1 MIYIPWLAADTLTFP
16 PVESALKHPN
26 GLLAA
31 GGDLSSQRLIAAYQ
45 QGIFPWYET
54 GQPILWWCPDPRTVL
69 FPAELKISR
78 SLSKTLRQKRFTITF
93 DRVFEQVIRCCA
105 APRKNAQG
113 TWITEE
119 IIIAL
124 CQLHHEGFAHSVEA
138 WQDKQLVGGLYGISI
153 GKIFFGESM
162 FARQTDASK
171 IAFIHLAR
179 HLQASHCPM
188 IDCQVANPHLT
199 SLGAREISL
208 TQFRET
214 LQANTLQTTS
224 PLLWPIPQD

>member
-1 MIYIPWLAADTLTFP
+1 MIHIPWLIADTLTFP

-69 FPAELKISR
+69 FPEELKISR

-93 DRVFEQVIRCCA
+93 DRAFEQVIRCCA

-113 TWITEE
+113 TWITEA
-119 IIIAL
+119 IITAF
-124 CQLHHEGFAHSVEA
+124 CRLHHEGFAHSVEA
-138 WQDKQLVGGLYGISI
+138 WQDKQLVGGLYGVSI

-171 IAFIHLAR
+171 IACIHLVN
-179 HLQASHCPM
+179 HLQTSHCPM
-188 IDCQVANPHLT
+188 IDCQIANPHLT

-214 LQANTLQTTS
+214 LHANTLQTIP
-224 PLLWPIPQD
+224 PLLWPNSQD

>member
-1 MIYIPWLAADTLTFP
+1 MIHIPWLIADTLTFP

-69 FPAELKISR
+69 FPEELKISR

-93 DRVFEQVIRCCA
+93 DRAFEQVIRCCA

-113 TWITEE
+113 TWITEA
-119 IIIAL
+119 IITAF
-124 CQLHHEGFAHSVEA
+124 CRLHHEGFAHSVEA
-138 WQDKQLVGGLYGISI
+138 WQDKQLVGGLYGVSI

-171 IAFIHLAR
+171 IAFIHLVH
-179 HLQASHCPM
+179 HLQTSHCPM
-188 IDCQVANPHLT
+188 IDCQIANPHLT

-214 LQANTLQTTS
+214 LHANTLQTIP
-224 PLLWPIPQD
+224 PLLWPNSQD

>member
-1 MIYIPWLAADTLTFP
+1 MIHIPWLTADTLTFP
-16 PVESALKHPN
+16 PVDSALKHPN

-69 FPAELKISR
+69 FPEELKISR

-93 DRVFEQVIRCCA
+93 DRAFEQVIRCCA

-113 TWITEE
+113 TWITEA
-119 IIIAL
+119 IITAF
-124 CQLHHEGFAHSVEA
+124 CRLHHEGFAHSVEA
-138 WQDKQLVGGLYGISI
+138 WQDKQLVGGLYGISM

-171 IAFIHLAR
+171 IAFIHLVR
-179 HLQASHCPM
+179 HLQTSHCPM

-214 LQANTLQTTS
+214 LQANTLQTIP
-224 PLLWPIPQD
+224 PLLWPNPQD

>member
-1 MIYIPWLAADTLTFP
+1 MIHIPWLIADTLTFP

-69 FPAELKISR
+69 FPEELKISR

-93 DRVFEQVIRCCA
+93 DRAFEQVIRCCA

-113 TWITEE
+113 TWITEA
-119 IIIAL
+119 IITAF
-124 CQLHHEGFAHSVEA
+124 CRLHHEGFAHSVEA
-138 WQDKQLVGGLYGISI
+138 WQDKQLVGGLYGVSI

-171 IAFIHLAR
+171 IAFIHLVH
-179 HLQASHCPM
+179 HLQTSHCPM
-188 IDCQVANPHLT
+188 IDCQIANPHLT

-214 LQANTLQTTS
+214 LQANTLQTIP
-224 PLLWPIPQD
+224 PLLWPNSQD